1 MPNVANALIR
11 LKHCKGSRV
20 PVVSRYITTGD
31 AARELGISS
40 ATLTRWAAAGTVT
53 PAERTAGGHFRW
65 DMASLR
71 PSCAAQPR
79 QQRRHR
85 GGHRPGRPRR
95 EPRTADRPGRPGAVP
110 PWDEAPDYQV
120 REAVAGV
127 REVLRNPGLTAE
139 QSHELWMDRMRAD
152 GWTYGEVKDPARK
165 THPTLLPFGEL
176 PPEQQLKDRLFIAVS
191 GRWPP
196 QATAVAADPPAG
208 RDRWIRWDQ
217 ELTST
222 CPECGRAWADHPG
235 GHPVPGARRAPR
247 PGPPPCKGRA
257 SRRPGRRLN
266 GPPGFSLSRASP
278 TQIPGPAFI
287 CASVNCTGAP
297 LDRSP
302 RSRRTTSPPEPS
314 P

>member
-1 MPNVANALIR
+1 M
-11 LKHCKGSRV
+11 

-71 PSCAAQPR
+71 AQL
-79 QQRRHR
+79 RRHNLGNSDVTAEDIAR
-85 GGHRPGRPRR
+85 VVHAANR
-95 EPRTADRPGRPGAVP
+95 ELQIVQGDPVPSP

-176 PPEQQLKDRLFIAVS
+176 PPEQQLKDRLFIAVV
-191 GRWPP
+191 R
-196 QATAVAADPPAG
+196 ALAPAG
-208 RDRWIRWDQ
+208 D
-217 ELTST
+217 
-222 CPECGRAWADHPG
+222 GRG
-235 GHPVPGARRAPR
+235 G
-247 PGPPPCKGRA
+247 
-257 SRRPGRRLN
+257 
-266 GPPGFSLSRASP
+266 
-278 TQIPGPAFI
+278 
-287 CASVNCTGAP
+287 
-297 LDRSP
+297 
-302 RSRRTTSPPEPS
+302 
-314 P
+314 